1 MRLSRTIGWPL
12 APWKSGSELRRP
24 RTSPFAPLNIK
35 PTQRLASA
43 CALGLLLLATGA
55 NSLAQ
60 DDEAAAL
67 GLADRA
73 PESAA
78 QPRSWRLFAEG
89 AMEQANMHFGL
100 PDEQLHRAT
109 IDLQVDQTIAAQ
121 WRVVLADRLDMGD
134 VQNLNG
140 TASIS
145 DVNTLKEVY
154 ASWAAQTGLLFDA
167 GRINPRLGAAAGY
180 NPTDEF
186 RSDAVRS
193 VDSSDPVSLR
203 ENRMGSV
210 MIRGQSLWT
219 GGSLTALFS
228 PKLDSNANTAGYNVD
243 LGATNHEDR
252 WMLIASEQVT
262 ESVNPQLL
270 LWREQD
276 NAPQFGL
283 NLTGLLGTAAVTYLE
298 CSAGR
303 SPSLAAEAMVLP
315 RDTAFRSRLA
325 GGVTYTFE
333 NKLSLTAEY
342 EYSGAGMDA
351 SQWRAVQ
358 AGPLA
363 TYLQLRVFAFDA
375 QDMVTRRAAF
385 VLATWE
391 DAGIRDLDLKAW
403 TKFDLI
409 DRSRMIWLEA
419 RYHWSRIEAA
429 LQLQYDSGTVL
440 SDFGALPQA
449 RIGTALIRYY
459 F

>member
-1 MRLSRTIGWPL
+1 MTLL
-12 APWKSGSELRRP
+12 ARFGK
-24 RTSPFAPLNIK
+24 TC
-35 PTQRLASA
+35 T
-43 CALGLLLLATGA
+43 LGLLLLAA
-55 NSLAQ
+55 AVNVLAQ

-67 GLADRA
+67 GLADLT

-78 QPRSWRLFAEG
+78 HPRSWRLFAEG
-89 AMEQANMHFGL
+89 AFEQAYMHFGL

-109 IDLQVDQTIAAQ
+109 IDLQVDKTLSTQ
-121 WRVVLADRLDMGD
+121 WRLVLADRLDMGD

-145 DVNTLKEVY
+145 DVNTLKETYV
-154 ASWAAQTGLLFDA
+154 SWAAKTSLLFDA
-167 GRINPRLGAAAGY
+167 GRINPRLGAASGY

-186 RSDAVRS
+186 RSSAVRS

-210 MIRGQSLWT
+210 MVRGQSLWT

-228 PKLDSNANTAGYNVD
+228 PKLESQANSGGYNVD

-252 WMLIASEQVT
+252 WMLIASEQIT
-262 ESVNPQLL
+262 QSVNPQLL
-270 LWREQD
+270 VWRDQD

-283 NLTGLLGTAAVTYLE
+283 NLTGLLGTAAVAYLE

-303 SPSLAAEAMVLP
+303 SPSLAAEAMALP

-325 GGVTYTFE
+325 GGATYTFE

-351 SQWRAVQ
+351 SQWHTLQ

-363 TYLQLRVFAFDA
+363 TYVQLRVFAFDV

-385 VLATWE
+385 VLASWQ

-403 TKFDLI
+403 TKVDLI

-419 RYHWSRIEAA
+419 RYHWRRVEAA

-449 RIGTALIRYY
+449 RIGTALLRYY

>member
-1 MRLSRTIGWPL
+1 MGLTQAMGWSL
-12 APWKSGSELRRP
+12 AHGRFRSTARRP
-24 RTSPFAPLNIK
+24 GAAS
-35 PTQRLASA
+35 TQLLDAGSVARFGIRFV
-43 CALGLLLLATGA
+43 LGLLLLTTGTGA
-55 NSLAQ
+55 LAQ

-67 GLADRA
+67 GLADRTA
-73 PESAA
+73 ESAV
-78 QPRSWRLFAEG
+78 QPRSWHLFAEG
-89 AMEQANMHFGL
+89 ALEQANMHFGL
-100 PDEQLHRAT
+100 PDESLHRAT
-109 IDLQVDQTIAAQ
+109 IDLQVDKSISAQ

-145 DVNTLKEVY
+145 DVNTLKEAYV
-154 ASWAAQTGLLFDA
+154 SWAAQTDLLFDA
-167 GRINPRLGAAAGY
+167 GRINPRLGVATGY

-186 RSDAVRS
+186 RSSAVRS

-210 MIRGQSLWT
+210 MVRGQTLWA

-228 PKLDSNANTAGYNVD
+228 PKLDNQPNAAGYNID

-252 WMLIASEQVT
+252 WMLIASEQIT
-262 ESVNPQLL
+262 QAVNPQLL
-270 LWREQD
+270 VWQEQD

-283 NLTGLLGTAAVTYLE
+283 NLTGLIGTAAVAYLE

-303 SPSLAAEAMVLP
+303 SPSLAAEAVLQP

-325 GGVTYTFE
+325 TGATYTFE

-342 EYSGAGMDA
+342 EYSGAGMA
-351 SQWRAVQ
+351 AAQWSTLQ

-363 TYLQLRVFAFDA
+363 TYVQFRVFAFDA

-385 VLATWE
+385 ALASWQ
-391 DAGIRDLDLKAW
+391 DAAIPNLDLRAW
-403 TKFDLI
+403 TKLDLI
-409 DRSRMIWLEA
+409 DHSHMIWLEA
-419 RYHWSRIEAA
+419 RYHWTRVETA

-449 RIGTALIRYY
+449 RIATALVRY
-459 F
+459 FF

>member
-1 MRLSRTIGWPL
+1 MRLSQSTGPSL
-12 APWKSGSELRRP
+12 ALWRFRVALRR
-24 RTSPFAPLNIK
+24 LCK
-35 PTQRLASA
+35 ASTVLPDRAANARSGTA
-43 CALGLLLLATGA
+43 CALGVLLVAVGA
-55 NSLAQ
+55 SALAQ
-60 DDEAAAL
+60 DNEAAAL
-67 GLADRA
+67 GLADRT
-73 PESAA
+73 PESAP

-89 AMEQANMHFGL
+89 ALEQVDMHFGL

-109 IDLQVDQTIAAQ
+109 IDLQVDKTISAP

-140 TASIS
+140 AASIR
-145 DVNTLKEVY
+145 DVNTLKEAYV
-154 ASWAAQTGLLFDA
+154 SWAAQTSLLFDA
-167 GRINPRLGAAAGY
+167 GRINPRLGVATGY
-180 NPTDEF
+180 DPTDEF
-186 RSDAVRS
+186 RKSAVRS
-193 VDSSDPVSLR
+193 VDSIDPASLR

-210 MIRGQSLWT
+210 MVRGQTLWT

-228 PKLDSNANTAGYNVD
+228 PKLESQPNSAGYNVD

-262 ESVNPQLL
+262 ESINPQLL
-270 LWREQD
+270 IWREQD

-283 NLTGLLGTAAVTYLE
+283 NLTGLIGTAAIAYLE

-303 SPSLAAEAMVLP
+303 GSSLAAEALVLP

-325 GGVTYTFE
+325 GGATYTFE
-333 NKLSLTAEY
+333 SKLSLTAEY
-342 EYSGAGMDA
+342 EFSGAGMNA
-351 SQWRAVQ
+351 VQWRELQ

-363 TYLQLRVFAFDA
+363 AYVQLRIFAFDE

-385 VLATWE
+385 VLASWP
-391 DAGIRDLDLKAW
+391 DAGLRDLDLKAW

-409 DRSRMIWLEA
+409 DHSRMIWLEA
-419 RYHWSRIEAA
+419 RYHWSRVEAA

-449 RIGTALIRYY
+449 RIGTVLVRYY

>member
-1 MRLSRTIGWPL
+1 MTFL
-12 APWKSGSELRRP
+12 ARFGK
-24 RTSPFAPLNIK
+24 TC
-35 PTQRLASA
+35 T
-43 CALGLLLLATGA
+43 LGLLLLAA
-55 NSLAQ
+55 AVNVLAQ

-67 GLADRA
+67 GLADLT

-78 QPRSWRLFAEG
+78 HPRSWRLFVEG
-89 AMEQANMHFGL
+89 AFEQAYMHFGL
-100 PDEQLHRAT
+100 ADEQLHRAT
-109 IDLQVDQTIAAQ
+109 IDLQVDKTLSGD
-121 WRVVLADRLDMGD
+121 WRVVFADRLDMGD
-134 VQNLNG
+134 VENLNG
-140 TASIS
+140 AASIS
-145 DVNTLKEVY
+145 DVNTLKEAYV
-154 ASWAAQTGLLFDA
+154 SWAAKTSLLFDA
-167 GRINPRLGAAAGY
+167 GRINPRLGAATGY

-210 MIRGQSLWT
+210 MLRGQSLWT

-228 PKLDSNANTAGYNVD
+228 PKLDSRVNTGGYNVD

-252 WMLIASEQVT
+252 WMLIASEQIT
-262 ESVNPQLL
+262 QSVNPQLL
-270 LWREQD
+270 VWREQD

-283 NLTGLLGTAAVTYLE
+283 NLTGLLGTAAVAYLE

-315 RDTAFRSRLA
+315 PDTAFRSRLA
-325 GGVTYTFE
+325 GGATYTFE

-342 EYSGAGMDA
+342 EYSGAGADA
-351 SQWRAVQ
+351 SQWRALQ

-363 TYLQLRVFAFDA
+363 AYVQLRVFAFDA

-385 VLATWE
+385 ILASWQ

-403 TKFDLI
+403 TKVDLI

-419 RYHWSRIEAA
+419 RYHWRRVEAA

-449 RIGTALIRYY
+449 RIGTALLRYY

>member
-1 MRLSRTIGWPL
+1 MAWLGR
-12 APWKSGSELRRP
+12 SGKA
-24 RTSPFAPLNIK
+24 FAL
-35 PTQRLASA
+35 
-43 CALGLLLLATGA
+43 CWLLVAGA
-55 NSLAQ
+55 KVLAQ
-60 DDEAAAL
+60 DDEEAAAL
-67 GLADRA
+67 GLADRT

-89 AMEQANMHFGL
+89 AFEQSYMHFGL
-100 PDEQLHRAT
+100 PDEQLHRGT
-109 IDLQVDQTIAAQ
+109 IDLQVDKTLSAQ
-121 WRVVLADRLDMGD
+121 WRVVFADRLDMGD

-140 TASIS
+140 TTGIS
-145 DVNTLKEVY
+145 DVNTLKEAYV
-154 ASWAAQTGLLFDA
+154 SWAARTSLLFDA

-186 RSDAVRS
+186 RSSAVRS

-210 MIRGQSLWT
+210 MARGQGLWT

-228 PKLDSNANTAGYNVD
+228 PKLDSHANTAGYNVD

-252 WMLIASEQVT
+252 WMLVASEQIT
-262 ESVNPQLL
+262 ERVNPQFLV
-270 LWREQD
+270 WREQD

-283 NLTGLLGTAAVTYLE
+283 NLTELLGTAAVAYLE
-298 CSAGR
+298 YSAGR

-325 GGVTYTFE
+325 AGATYTFQ
-333 NKLSLTAEY
+333 NKVSLTGEY
-342 EYSGAGMDA
+342 EYSGAGADA
-351 SQWRAVQ
+351 SQWRALQ

-363 TYLQLRVFAFDA
+363 TYVQLRVFAFDA

-385 VLATWE
+385 VLASWE
-391 DAGIRDLDLKAW
+391 DAGIRNLDLKAW

-419 RYHWSRIEAA
+419 RYHWSRVEAA

-449 RIGTALIRYY
+449 RIGTVLVRYY